1 MIRRCRRCKSERFI
15 ASQKVYMDVIVDGN
29 GFYED
34 DLEVKDAENP
44 YGPYTCSVCGAEYES
59 LEELPQEEG
68 KIIATIHLSDK
79 ETLNYTSEVLFLRD
93 LQDAIKKHDA
103 KIVIYDVLEKENL
116 SLHFQIENLRRKAG
130 GLEEMSFT
138 QFCEYWT

>member
-15 ASQKVYMDVIVDGN
+15 ASQKVYMDVLVDGN
-29 GFYED
+29 GFFKED
-34 DLEVKDAENP
+34 LDIKEAENP
-44 YGPYTCSVCGAEYES
+44 YGPYTCAVCGTEYES

-68 KIIATIHLSDK
+68 KIIATIHLPDK

-116 SLHFQIENLRRKAG
+116 SLHSQIENLRRKAG
-130 GLEEMSFT
+130 GLEEMSFR

>member
-15 ASQKVYMDVIVDGN
+15 ASQKVYMDVLVDGN
-29 GFYED
+29 GFFKED
-34 DLEVKDAENP
+34 LDIKEAENP
-44 YGPYTCSVCGAEYES
+44 YGPYTCAVCGTEYES

-68 KIIATIHLSDK
+68 KIIATIHLPDK
-79 ETLNYTSEVLFLRD
+79 ETLNYN
-93 LQDAIKKHDA
+93 
-103 KIVIYDVLEKENL
+103 DVLEKENL

-130 GLEEMSFT
+130 GLEEMSFR

>member
-15 ASQKVYMDVIVDGN
+15 ASQKVYMDVLVDGN
-29 GFYED
+29 GFFKED
-34 DLEVKDAENP
+34 LDIKEAENP
-44 YGPYTCSVCGAEYES
+44 YGPYTCAVCGTEYES

-68 KIIATIHLSDK
+68 KIIATIHLPEK

-103 KIVIYDVLEKENL
+103 KIVIYDVLEKENP

-130 GLEEMSFT
+130 GLEEMSFR

>member
-15 ASQKVYMDVIVDGN
+15 ASQKVYMDVLVDGN
-29 GFYED
+29 GFFKED
-34 DLEVKDAENP
+34 LDIKEAENP
-44 YGPYTCSVCGAEYES
+44 YGPYTCAVCGTEYD
-59 LEELPQEEG
+59 
-68 KIIATIHLSDK
+68 KKTIK
-79 ETLNYTSEVLFLRD
+79 KTSEVLFLRD

-130 GLEEMSFT
+130 GLEEMSFR

>member
-15 ASQKVYMDVIVDGN
+15 ASQKVYMDVLVDGN
-29 GFYED
+29 GFFKED
-34 DLEVKDAENP
+34 LDIKEAENP
-44 YGPYTCSVCGAEYES
+44 YGPYTCAVCGTEYES

-68 KIIATIHLSDK
+68 KIIATIHLPDK

-103 KIVIYDVLEKENL
+103 KIVIYDVLEKENP
-116 SLHFQIENLRRKAG
+116 SLNFQIENLRRKAG
-130 GLEEMSFT
+130 GLEEMSFR

>member
-1 MIRRCRRCKSERFI
+1 M
-15 ASQKVYMDVIVDGN
+15 
-29 GFYED
+29 
-34 DLEVKDAENP
+34 
-44 YGPYTCSVCGAEYES
+44 
-59 LEELPQEEG
+59 PQEEG
-68 KIIATIHLSDK
+68 KIIATIHLPDK

-103 KIVIYDVLEKENL
+103 KIVIYDVLEKENP

-130 GLEEMSFT
+130 GLEEMSFR

>member
-15 ASQKVYMDVIVDGN
+15 ASQKVYMDVLVDGN
-29 GFYED
+29 GFFKED
-34 DLEVKDAENP
+34 LDIKEAENP
-44 YGPYTCSVCGAEYES
+44 YGPYTCAVCGTEYES

-68 KIIATIHLSDK
+68 KIIATIHLPDK

-103 KIVIYDVLEKENL
+103 KIVIYDVLEKENP

-130 GLEEMSFT
+130 GLEEMSFR